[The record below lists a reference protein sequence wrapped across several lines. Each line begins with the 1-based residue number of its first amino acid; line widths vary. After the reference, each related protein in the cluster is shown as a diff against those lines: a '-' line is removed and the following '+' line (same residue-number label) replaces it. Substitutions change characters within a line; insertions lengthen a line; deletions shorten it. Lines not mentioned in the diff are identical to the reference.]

1 MLLNAGFVDAEP
13 NASLQW
19 ISDRFFDR
27 TVLKPVSNSI
37 VYSEVVPIMLL
48 ALLATYSILRLR
60 KAKSW

>member
-13 NASLQW
+13 SASLQW
-19 ISDRFFDR
+19 ILDRFIDR
-27 TVLKPVSNSI
+27 TVLKPVGNSI

-48 ALLATYSILRLR
+48 AWLATYSILRLR